1 MLTRSP
7 GVRSITDSRPS
18 RGLTGAGAAVAA
30 LSLAMAV
37 TGTGSAQAAPGSG
50 AKMRI
55 CHATASASNP
65 FTSITVSVSSLGGT
79 GNGDHY
85 AHPGDIIP
93 PVNGHEGRNWDARG
107 TAIYAAGCRA
117 ASPTDTDGDEVIDLL
132 DLDDDGDQIPDEVD
146 TDDDGDGV
154 DDESDPDHELTTDT
168 DGDRIPNGL
177 DEDDDGDGLKDPF
190 DSDSSACRVRGA
202 APGSGSGS
210 DSNADADTDS
220 IPDVVDFDDDED
232 GIPDFADPDRDGD
245 DIPNDVD
252 DVATSTAEVSAVQLR
267 VRSLGET
274 PTRCQS
280 GQRIPFQNKATDTD
294 GDRRPNSTDRDDD
307 GDSVPDV
314 RDRDQDG
321 DGIPNN
327 RDTDADGD
335 GVPEVRSAVLAQGV
349 QLVRELNDGEV
360 NQLFTGPA
368 QTEDGVPVQV
378 RVRCFALTPR
388 TLYLGGGPDLELTR
402 KSCRLTNRGSK
413 ASLEVEA
420 DGRPIRVVVTVTAPA
435 SGDVQ
440 AYRDEALY
448 VVN

>member
-1 MLTRSP
+1 MRSP
-7 GVRSITDSRPS
+7 GGRSGLNVRTTGRRLGVGVAIGALS
-18 RGLTGAGAAVAA
+18 LALAATGAGAA
-30 LSLAMAV
+30 
-37 TGTGSAQAAPGSG
+37 QATPGSE

-65 FTSITVSVSSLGGT
+65 YTSITVSVSSLGGK

-93 PVNGHEGRNWDARG
+93 PVNGHDGRNWDARG

-117 ASPTDTDGDEVIDLL
+117 VSPADTDGDKVIDLL

-146 TDDDGDGV
+146 TDDDGDGIN
-154 DDESDPDHELTTDT
+154 DESDPDHELTTDT
-168 DGDRIPNGL
+168 DGDLIPNGL

-202 APGSGSGS
+202 VPGSASGS
-210 DSNADADTDS
+210 DPNADADTDA

-245 DIPNDVD
+245 DIPNAVD
-252 DVATSTAEVSAVQLR
+252 DDATSTAEVAAMELR
-267 VRSLGET
+267 VRSQS
-274 PTRCQS
+274 PTRCQA

-294 GDRRPNSTDRDDD
+294 GDGRPNGTDRDNDA
-307 GDSVPDV
+307 DSVPDV
-314 RDRDQDG
+314 QDRDQDG
-321 DGIPNN
+321 DGIPNG

-335 GVPEVRSAVLAQGV
+335 GAPEVRSAVLAEGV

-368 QTEDGVPVQV
+368 QTEDGLPVQV

-413 ASLEVEA
+413 ASLEVET

-435 SGDVQ
+435 SGDVK